1 MRSRRAVD
9 TDVRGWPANGG
20 GEEAMAGTLKS
31 VTDESFE
38 ADVLGKDGI
47 VVVDFWAKWCG
58 PCRQM
63 APELEKLQAAYATR
77 IDVLKLDIEENPRM
91 AERYGVTSIP
101 MLNVYRDGEVV
112 KTIIGAASMESVAAE
127 LAEFLD

>member
-1 MRSRRAVD
+1 
-9 TDVRGWPANGG
+9 
-20 GEEAMAGTLKS
+20 MAGTLKS

-112 KTIIGAASMESVAAE
+112 KTIIGAAPMESVAAE